1 MDYRAARRHWH
12 AVILAGG
19 RGVRFWP
26 RSRAARPKQLLA
38 PLGGQTLLRRTFE
51 RLRSIVPAARILVLT
66 GRDLV
71 PAVRRELPELPAD
84 AVVGEPEGRGTG
96 PAVALGAALVN
107 RSDPD
112 AAMGVFPADHHF
124 EDEQA
129 YLALARR
136 AFMAAAADRLIV
148 LGIRP
153 RRPETGYGYIEFPE
167 GARAGRCDL
176 LPVLRFREKPDRET
190 AAAFMSTGRHFWNS
204 GQFFWRASVLLAEL
218 REHLPATWRAVK
230 WIADAPGGAL
240 ADRLA
245 RRYSACDRASIDRGL
260 LERSRRVSGFAAG
273 GLGWTDLGSW
283 EALHELLPK
292 DPRGNHS
299 AGEASFAAASGN
311 YIDVPGR
318 HVALLGVDDLVVVET
333 PDALLICR
341 RSASQQVG
349 SMVARLRAEG
359 REELL

>member
-1 MDYRAARRHWH
+1 MAYQGGHRHWH

-51 RLRSIVPAARILVLT
+51 RLRSIVPPARMRVLT

-71 PAVRRELPELPAD
+71 PAVRRELPELPPN

-96 PAVALGAALVN
+96 PAVALAAALVS

-136 AFMAAAADRLIV
+136 AFESTASDRLIV

-153 RRPETGYGYIEFPE
+153 RRSDTGYGYIEFPD
-167 GARAGRCDL
+167 GARAGSHDL
-176 LPVLRFREKPDRET
+176 LPVLRFREKPDRDT
-190 AAAFMSTGRHFWNS
+190 AAAFVSTGRHFWNS
-204 GQFFWRASVLLAEL
+204 GQFFWRASVLLTEL
-218 REHLPATWRAVK
+218 RKHLPATWIAVR
-230 WIADAPGGAL
+230 WIADAPDGAL

-245 RRYSACDRASIDRGL
+245 QRYAACDRASIDRGL
-260 LERSRRVSGFAAG
+260 LERSSRVSGFAAG

-292 DPRGNHS
+292 DARGNHS
-299 AGEASFAAASGN
+299 SGEASFAGASGN
-311 YIDVPGR
+311 YVDVPGR

-349 SMVARLRAEG
+349 SVVAELRSEG